1 MPQVQLPIFPKSS
14 TAITAELAFEQREGR
29 VYYFNGHLPVFTH
42 AVEDLASFRMFTSQ
56 LIANG
61 SASQGQ
67 VSRVFGV
74 PLISVK
80 RSCKKLQEDGPA
92 GFFAPAKPREGN
104 TLNSERLKQAQ
115 ALIDEGLSLPQV
127 GERLGVLPNTL
138 HKAVS
143 YGRLKKK
150 GVRLTLPLG
159 HQAG

>member
-1 MPQVQLPIFPKSS
+1 MPQVQLPIFPESS
-14 TAITAELAFEQREGR
+14 TAITAELAFEQRAGR

-61 SASQGQ
+61 NASQSQ
-67 VSRVFGV
+67 VPRVFGV
-74 PLISVK
+74 ALITVK
-80 RSCKKLQEDGPA
+80 RSSKKLQTEGPA

-127 GERLGVLPNTL
+127 G
-138 HKAVS
+138 
-143 YGRLKKK
+143 
-150 GVRLTLPLG
+150 
-159 HQAG
+159 